1 MSKVKIQFH
10 VVSKLFFFLIQD
22 YKILKVNLGVTERM
36 NDASI

>member
-1 MSKVKIQFH
+1 MAKVKIQFH

-22 YKILKVNLGVTERM
+22 YKILKVNLGVTEWI